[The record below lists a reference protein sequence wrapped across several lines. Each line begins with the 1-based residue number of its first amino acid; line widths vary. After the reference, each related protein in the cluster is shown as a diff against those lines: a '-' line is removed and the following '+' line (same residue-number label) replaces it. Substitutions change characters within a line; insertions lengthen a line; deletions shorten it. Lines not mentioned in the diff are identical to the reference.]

1 MNATSASPAGT
12 AAATT
17 AAAPPRPS
25 SFEKLFG
32 EYFDCPHFPARVP
45 LLRDGI
51 EHQRHAV
58 TIVGGGPTG
67 LTLALGLAGFGVPSV
82 LIESDPSICTGS
94 RAGAFTRRTLEILER
109 VGVAQ
114 KAIGSGLAWYTG
126 WTFHGQKEI
135 ARLQIP
141 HDENQKFPPAIS
153 QLQNR
158 IEWLMVQAAE
168 RSGLI
173 DIRWQSRVET
183 ITQSEDKAELS
194 ISTPAGNY
202 RLHSDWVVACDG
214 GQSTLRRL
222 LDLRME
228 GERHAGRYVIIDIRV
243 DTSRLD
249 AGRHCWFGPP
259 SNPEGTMLMYK
270 KPDGMLRFDYQL
282 GPDEDEAEAMR
293 EEAVFATVQRQ
304 LDLLGIDSPWQPVW
318 MTLYR
323 ASAMTLPSYLHG
335 RVLFAGDAAHL
346 VPIFGVRGMNSA
358 LEDAHNLAWK
368 LAFVQ
373 RGLATR
379 RLLQSYSSERVGAAR
394 FNMLHGSR
402 GARFMSPPSAAEK
415 ILRDAVL
422 QLSERIPAMAQL
434 VNPRQHAAAVLSD
447 SPLNAR
453 IESASDGVR
462 SDFVAGPIPGAVL
475 TECPLRLHD
484 AADAMRPDAM
494 RPDAIRQGYVT
505 DLLGPWISVLVL
517 SADGSL
523 PLPLLQA
530 AQDVARTLPLRVA
543 LITCG
548 EQANAPSTRRPM
560 GSAQFAD
567 VLQLASDPQGKLRA
581 LYGATASSS
590 SAGTQSLTVYVV
602 RPDGHVCARW
612 HQSSGADGSVLQQ
625 ALRRLRGDAAA

>member
-1 MNATSASPAGT
+1 MNATSASPAST
-12 AAATT
+12 AAAT
-17 AAAPPRPS
+17 PPRPS
-25 SFEKLFG
+25 AFEKLFG

-45 LLRDGI
+45 LLRDGV
-51 EHQRHAV
+51 ERERHAV

-67 LTLALGLAGFGVPSV
+67 LTLALGLASFGVRSL

-173 DIRWQSRVET
+173 DIRWQSRVEA
-183 ITQSEDKAELS
+183 ITQSDNKAELS

-259 SNPEGTMLMYK
+259 STPEGTMLMYK

-304 LDLLGIDSPWQPVW
+304 LDMLGIDSPWQPVW

-323 ASAMTLPSYLHG
+323 ASAMTLPAYLHG
-335 RVLFAGDAAHL
+335 QVLFAGDAAHL

-379 RLLQSYSSERVGAAR
+379 HLLQSYSSERVGAAR

-415 ILRDAVL
+415 MLRDAVL
-422 QLSERIPAMAQL
+422 QLSGRIPALAQL
-434 VNPRQHAAAVLSD
+434 VNPRQHAAAVLD
-447 SPLNAR
+447 HSPLNATV
-453 IESASDGVR
+453 ESTADGVS

-484 AADAMRPDAM
+484 APDAIQPDAI

-505 DLLGPWISVLVL
+505 DLLGPWISVLVF
-517 SADGSL
+517 SANGKL
-523 PLPLLQA
+523 PMPLLQA
-530 AQDVARTLPLRVA
+530 AQQAAHTLPLRLA
-543 LITCG
+543 LITRNPP
-548 EQANAPSTRRPM
+548 ASKVTDTASTL
-560 GSAQFAD
+560 SAQA
-567 VLQLASDPQGKLRA
+567 VLQYAYDPAGKLFA
-581 LYGATASSS
+581 LYGATVGNSTA
-590 SAGTQSLTVYVV
+590 TEPSLTVYVV

-612 HQSSGADGSVLQQ
+612 HQSSEADGSVLRQ
-625 ALRRLRGDAAA
+625 ALRRLCGEVAA